1 MIIINSFR
9 ALAVILL
16 ASILI
21 IKEIPFKALFKD
33 AMIQFYLALTCM
45 LFLLLVDNIFGF
57 ILSICLLS
65 LYFRIYTSELKSKNT
80 SNDTGVSGVDSDPRR
95 PQKASAS
102 NNSESGESSESKDN
116 SDSIE
121 SGNTNSCGCGKK
133 DCDCGDKCEMN
144 MSHIHTDKNAQIAE
158 LAQQTMST
166 NDANGMLVP
175 YITEENLLAAQSN
188 IVNPTEYNNELY
200 GVNKGIYNEDV
211 YGSQGLDTKNIH
223 MRGYDT
229 NSVYLG
235 TLSFDII

>member
-80 SNDTGVSGVDSDPRR
+80 SKDTGVASIDSDPRR
-95 PQKASAS
+95 PQKASTSDAS
-102 NNSESGESSESKDN
+102 DASDSSDSSES
-116 SDSIE
+116 E
-121 SGNTNSCGCGKK
+121 GNTNSCGCGKK

-144 MSHIHTDKNAQIAE
+144 MSHINTDKNAQIAE

-188 IVNPTEYNNELY
+188 IVNPTEYNNELH